1 MLFLVS
7 MPSSIELWQLL
18 LEESTTEPA
27 LVSIF
32 LLYIKLPRLWK
43 ALLLLLHSISPLLW
57 LILW

>member
-7 MPSSIELWQLL
+7 MPSSIELRQPL
-18 LEESTTEPA
+18 LEESTEPA
-27 LVSIF
+27 LVSIL
-32 LLYIKLPRLWK
+32 LLYIKLPHLWK